1 MVRKILTKHGV
12 FSLVVRGSWFV
23 VRGSWFVV
31 RRSPFACAK
40 AGRKNHCHFFS
51 DGKA

>member
-12 FSLVVRGSWFV
+12 FSLVVRGS
-23 VRGSWFVV
+23 SFVV

-40 AGRKNHCHFFS
+40 AGRKNHGHFFS